1 MQPLDLGATL
11 DRAFKIYTGHFVDLF
26 VASLVVTLSTAVLS
40 FIAVAAF
47 SGAPFLA
54 VVLLLFIVVL
64 SALFSIGA
72 GYGIASAAFEGRTVT
87 WQQSLSS
94 AVEKLGPLLV
104 TGFLAALAVIVGVIL
119 LILPG
124 IWIGVAMFAAVPVV
138 MVEGLSGTAALSRS
152 IDLVKGHW
160 WATFGRLVVGGILVG
175 IVTSIINAATG
186 GNDPSV
192 IGLIVRAF
200 ATAAVSPFTVA
211 LVVVVYFD
219 LRARKEGAAPA
230 APGGGPMPPAPVAP
244 TAPAA
249 PTSVAPPG
257 SGWSAPDAA
266 APVAPPI
273 PPVAPPMPPPVPPSA
288 PEPPVGG
295 TAATSGSLW
304 SAGDPLASPE
314 PPATAPAPEQQWQPP
329 SPAPTD
335 EPGLSTPP
343 PADEPPQ
350 NV

>member
-26 VASLVVTLSTAVLS
+26 IASLVVTLSTAVLS
-40 FIAVAAF
+40 FIAIAAF
-47 SGAPFLA
+47 SGVPFIALM
-54 VVLLLFIVVL
+54 LLLFIVVL

-87 WQQSLSS
+87 WQQSLNG
-94 AVEKLGPLLV
+94 AVEKLGALLV
-104 TGFLAALAVIVGVIL
+104 TGFLAALAVIAGLIL

-124 IWIGVAMFAAVPVV
+124 IWIGVALFAAVPVV

-152 IDLVKGHW
+152 FDLVKNHW
-160 WATFGRLVVGGILVG
+160 WSTFGRLVVGGILVG

-186 GNDPSV
+186 GNDPS
-192 IGLIVRAF
+192 ILGLIVRAF
-200 ATAAVSPFTVA
+200 ANAAVTPFTVA

-219 LRARKEGAAPA
+219 LRARKDGVSPAAPA
-230 APGGGPMPPAPVAP
+230 AGGPVPPAPV
-244 TAPAA
+244 APAA

-257 SGWSAPDAA
+257 SGWSAPDAG

-273 PPVAPPMPPPVPPSA
+273 PPPAPPSAPPVPPPA
-288 PEPPVGG
+288 PEPPAGG

-314 PPATAPAPEQQWQPP
+314 PPATAPEPQWQPP
-329 SPAPTD
+329 SPAPPT
-335 EPGLSTPP
+335 

-350 NV
+350 NT